1 MYENIN
7 EQARELINEPG
18 SIGEEQLPQDSVGK
32 NDKQEWTYAADKV
45 SEDITWWQR
54 VQKFFRGGT

>member
-1 MYENIN
+1 MYEELN
-7 EQARELINEPG
+7 EDARNLMNEPG
-18 SIGEEQLPQDSVGK
+18 AIGEEQLPQDAGK
-32 NDKQEWTYAADKV
+32 NDKQEWTYASDKN